1 MSEIQD
7 VSVLLQQR
15 RGNRKRTWL
24 PSHESPTRTRTNLA
38 RIWTSSTWYSLAKQG
53 SKASKI
59 GQESFEDVLR
69 EMQSSLDWRNRR
81 SQRVR
86 KRNECVVKRCS
97 YHFFETGGRNWCS
110 QKLHAER
117 WSWSTQIW
125 TTTFITI
132 TYTNLC
138 TLILNSSWCGRSSRC
153 FYGVAS
159 QRSSRNQLSCEIL
172 MHLCLF

>member
-1 MSEIQD
+1 MSDHVSLLCNMREIQD

-81 SQRVR
+81 SLHVR
-86 KRNECVVKRCS
+86 KRNERAPVAKWPQGINIAPI
-97 YHFFETGGRNWCS
+97 ELNG
-110 QKLHAER
+110 Q
-117 WSWSTQIW
+117 
-125 TTTFITI
+125 
-132 TYTNLC
+132 LC
-138 TLILNSSWCGRSSRC
+138 NARSSLNRHTDLFC
-153 FYGVAS
+153 
-159 QRSSRNQLSCEIL
+159 SCSNL
-172 MHLCLF
+172 DFN